1 MIRIAPR
8 LLAIAGLWLAAT
20 GAQADALRERG
31 RPVTVANS
39 TLTVVPPRDWNRL
52 GGKPGKHAE
61 VWTLDGVQLNDVT
74 FYGGIASG
82 EPLVKER
89 HRKREPLPKLRA
101 RTLLIEIPELL
112 EGTYRAYK
120 KIGDFT
126 LTGST
131 QERFL
136 GREGVR
142 FTYSYVDQDALPRK
156 GEARAVLV
164 DRKLY
169 MITFDAPRRHFFD
182 KTLGD
187 FRALAETARLEEA
200 RAP

>member
-1 MIRIAPR
+1 
-8 LLAIAGLWLAAT
+8 
-20 GAQADALRERG
+20 
-31 RPVTVANS
+31 
-39 TLTVVPPRDWNRL
+39 
-52 GGKPGKHAE
+52 
-61 VWTLDGVQLNDVT
+61 
-74 FYGGIASG
+74 
-82 EPLVKER
+82 
-89 HRKREPLPKLRA
+89 
-101 RTLLIEIPELL
+101 
-112 EGTYRAYK
+112 
-120 KIGDFT
+120 
-126 LTGST
+126 
-131 QERFL
+131 
-136 GREGVR
+136 VR